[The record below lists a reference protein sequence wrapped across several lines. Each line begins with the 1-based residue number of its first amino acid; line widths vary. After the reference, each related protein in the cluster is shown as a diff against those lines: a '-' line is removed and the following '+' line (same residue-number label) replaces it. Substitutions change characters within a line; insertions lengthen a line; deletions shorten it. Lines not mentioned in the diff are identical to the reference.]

1 MSLEHP
7 LVGADQVPR
16 RLAEDGAPAILHS
29 APEVFVTPCPAPR
42 RIVRR
47 ADDVREIEKRVT
59 HRKAAVPDRLH
70 PPRIDA
76 GEKVRMGDK
85 MRVERPLIDDLATRD
100 VNQDRVLLHQVQ
112 FARPDQSLGIGLI
125 LAGFF
130 GAICVAW
137 AGGRMFARWP
147 GPDSRK
153 ETDGWRIRCN
163 DVRTSSVAQPVNAVQ
178 SSSDETQI
186 PIAEPINTGAERC
199 VEQRISVSDD
209 S

>member
-59 HRKAAVPDRLH
+59 HREAAVPHRLH

-100 VNQDRVLLHQVQ
+100 VNQDRVLLHQAQ
-112 FARPDQSLGIGLI
+112 FAGADQSLGGGRQRGADDEDIGDAQYLVEEV
-125 LAGFF
+125 GRPDPVDRF
-130 GAICVAW
+130 VARAAAVTRT
-137 AGGRMFARWP
+137 AGGW
-147 GPDSRK
+147 SRC
-153 ETDGWRIRCN
+153 R
-163 DVRTSSVAQPVNAVQ
+163 SSLGSRYEYTV
-178 SSSDETQI
+178 
-186 PIAEPINTGAERC
+186 
-199 VEQRISVSDD
+199 
-209 S
+209 

>member
-16 RLAEDGAPAILHS
+16 RLAEEGAPAILHS

-59 HRKAAVPDRLH
+59 HREAAVPHRLH

-100 VNQDRVLLHQVQ
+100 VTT
-112 FARPDQSLGIGLI
+112 
-125 LAGFF
+125 AG
-130 GAICVAW
+130 
-137 AGGRMFARWP
+137 
-147 GPDSRK
+147 
-153 ETDGWRIRCN
+153 
-163 DVRTSSVAQPVNAVQ
+163 SSPSTASA
-178 SSSDETQI
+178 
-186 PIAEPINTGAERC
+186 
-199 VEQRISVSDD
+199 
-209 S
+209 